1 MERRDQRRKCGQN
14 LKNYSMVWLF
24 YMVPIRQNL
33 SIFPKVLIWLSYIT
47 GCGSVFGDMMHY
59 EFYHGSTTDVWKVE
73 KNAYED
79 EAS

>member
-1 MERRDQRRKCGQN
+1 MDRT
-14 LKNYSMVWLF
+14 LKIIPWSDFFIWCPFVK
-24 YMVPIRQNL
+24 IL
-33 SIFPKVLIWLSYIT
+33 SFFPKVLIWLSYIT